1 MASPIFCSSYLF
13 LPWSIIVLC
22 PNSSSHSRF
31 NRYYHRRLGTCDLTA
46 RACHDHELKLT
57 VSGTDKTPSSPSSA
71 CFYISI
77 NPSTITKDGD
87 PSPTIITS
95 ER

>member
-13 LPWSIIVLC
+13 LPWSIFVLC
-22 PNSSSHSRF
+22 PNSSSRSRF
-31 NRYYHRRLGTCDLTA
+31 NRYYHRRSGTCNLTA
-46 RACHDHELKLT
+46 RAYHDHELKLA
-57 VSGTDKTPSSPSSA
+57 VSGIDETPSSPSSA

-87 PSPTIITS
+87 LTPASISS
-95 ER
+95 EQ